1 MGDQS
6 EIRLYKV
13 IFIMLLIIQAFCWQP
28 SFSAPLPFIF
38 LHGIGTDCSIR
49 GNLMYIKQL
58 MEWSYTKGFCLE
70 IGNGSRT
77 SWFTP
82 LDKQVK
88 AMKELSKGY
97 NIVGLSQGSLIGRG
111 IVEFC
116 EGAPPVRNLISVAA
130 PQAGVASI
138 PLNAGGT
145 TVRTIANSIMKAGAY
160 SDYAQ
165 KRFAPTGYIKLP
177 KNIKGYLKSCKFL
190 PKLNNER
197 PNDRNPAYKK
207 RFSSLKN
214 LVLIMNEND
223 TTIRPKESSWFG
235 YYEDGSTKKVLQ
247 PRETKLY
254 MEDWIGLKK
263 LDKAGRVKFIKVE
276 GNHLQISGA
285 ELLHYIIP
293 YLQ

>member
-1 MGDQS
+1 
-6 EIRLYKV
+6 
-13 IFIMLLIIQAFCWQP
+13 
-28 SFSAPLPFIF
+28 
-38 LHGIGTDCSIR
+38 
-49 GNLMYIKQL
+49 
-58 MEWSYTKGFCLE
+58 
-70 IGNGSRT
+70 
-77 SWFTP
+77 
-82 LDKQVK
+82 
-88 AMKELSKGY
+88 MKELSKGY

-177 KNIKGYLKSCKFL
+177 KLYILFWQNIKGYLKSCKFL

-247 PRETKLY
+247 PREVPSSCNSLSYTPKVYIDFTSGLYCSQKNRFISSCFNNSTPVSLLLVRQLRHDGHMLDSVSTNGNVTNSQFNLQTKLY